1 MIAKKID
8 LENSSVCNNCF
19 EIYLEYLF
27 TYYNFEQNTVINPWF
42 GEDSFDHGKYGKGVR
57 R

>member
-27 TYYNFEQNTVINPWF
+27 TYYNFE
-42 GEDSFDHGKYGKGVR
+42 
-57 R
+57 